1 MEKTI
6 LYIGGF
12 NLPDKN
18 AAAQRVIA
26 NSLIFEQLGYNVV
39 LVGLTHDRGDAGI
52 WFKRGN
58 MDCVNL
64 AYPSNISEW
73 WNYLTSAKSYKQLI
87 ADYTPSAVIAYNH
100 PAVALKKLLKHNR
113 ALGIKTFADCTEWYE
128 PKEGNAL
135 FRMIKKWDVEKRMY
149 EVHFKMDGIITISRF
164 LDDFY
169 KEKGKETVLL
179 PPLVDLQDTKWTE
192 KKENN
197 NLSKTRLI
205 YAGSPTGNK
214 DRLDWIVGSLNR
226 ILPELRKDNSVELLI
241 IGITEQQYRHMY
253 QVGNDEQLPAF
264 VTFLGRIAHEDVIQ
278 QLLHSDFQIFLRERS
293 LPNMAGFPTKF
304 AESISSKT
312 LVLTN
317 DTSNLTDYLENGKNG
332 FLLNIEN
339 EQKLSDSLRKALS
352 LPIKEI
358 RRLRDEMDNTVFDYR
373 KYILQ
378 MERFLANVLNPQL
391 HNSSND

>member
-18 AAAQRVIA
+18 AAALRVVA
-26 NSLIFEQLGYNVV
+26 NSLILEQLGYNVV
-39 LVGLTHDRGDAGI
+39 LVGLTRDRGDAGV

-58 MDCVNL
+58 MECMNL
-64 AYPSNISEW
+64 AYPSSIDEW

-87 ADYTPSAVIAYNH
+87 ADYNPSAVIAYNH

-113 ALGIKTFADCTEWYE
+113 AMGIKTFADCTEWYE

-135 FRMIKKWDVEKRMY
+135 FKMIKKWDVKKRMY

-169 KEKGKETVLL
+169 KEKGKKTVLL
-179 PPLVDLQDTKWTE
+179 PPLVDIQDTKWTE
-192 KKENN
+192 RKGNN
-197 NLSKTRLI
+197 DLNKTRLI
-205 YAGSPTGNK
+205 YAGSPIDNK
-214 DRLDWIVGSLNR
+214 DRLDWIVGSLSR
-226 ILPELRKDNSVELLI
+226 ILSESGKDNSVELLI
-241 IGITEQQYRHMY
+241 IGITEQQYRNMY

-264 VTFLGRIAHEDVIQ
+264 VTFFGRIAHEEVIQ
-278 QLLHSDFQIFLRERS
+278 HLLHSDFQIFLRERNLS
-293 LPNMAGFPTKF
+293 NMAGFPTKF

-332 FLLNIEN
+332 YLLNIEN
-339 EQKLSDSLRKALS
+339 EQKLLESLKKVLS
-352 LPIKEI
+352 IPVKDI
-358 RRLRDEMDNTVFDYR
+358 RQLRNEMDYTIFDYR
-373 KYILQ
+373 RYVPQ
-378 MERFLANVLNPQL
+378 MKQFMHVAMN
-391 HNSSND
+391 